1 MILTKRQFG
10 IYHKNVR
17 KTKCGNRFRSY
28 RNEQH
33 IEQKL
38 RQGIFNFI
46 SRKLNS
52 RFKADLFVSKLKTHV
67 GEFVVIPIAQ
77 QLDRKDHS
85 DSNKLACYIFSPFVS
100 LNRTLIAKWSQE
112 NSCCPKFVIPS
123 QFFLTGRNV
132 R

>member
-1 MILTKRQFG
+1 MVLTKRQFG

-17 KTKCGNRFRSY
+17 KTKWGNRFRSY
-28 RNEQH
+28 RNEEH
-33 IEQKL
+33 IEREL

-46 SRKLNS
+46 SRELNS
-52 RFKADLFVSKLKTHV
+52 KFKTDLFVSKLKTHV

-77 QLDRKDHS
+77 QLDRKDSS
-85 DSNKLACYIFSPFVS
+85 DRNKLDWYIFSPFVS

-112 NSCCPKFVIPS
+112 NSCWPKFVIPS
-123 QFFLTGRNV
+123 HFFLTGRNA